1 MRFPNA
7 AKGVKKLFTAE
18 ILQLIA
24 EVVAIV
30 AIAMLIITLAAEKVQ
45 SQGGV
50 IIAGTG
56 TVILFGATAVLTLIA
71 GIMSLVGVIQSAKD
85 EGAFKVA
92 LIAIIISLAAAV
104 VAGVFSSNGV
114 IQSICQVI
122 QNVMSLA
129 VTLFVINGITNLA
142 EKLNNTE
149 VWSRGRSLLK
159 VIICIL
165 AFSLIAS
172 FISLIFGGAFVSTA
186 AAILAL
192 ISAILN
198 VVCYIL
204 YLILL
209 NKGKKMLAE

>member
-30 AIAMLIITLAAEKVQ
+30 AIAMLIITLAAEKAQ

-50 IIAGTG
+50 IVAGTG

-71 GIMSLVGVIQSAKD
+71 GIMSLVGVIQAAKD

-92 LIAIIISLAAAV
+92 LVAIIISLAAAV
-104 VAGVFSSNGV
+104 VAGVFSNNGV

-159 VIICIL
+159 VIVCIL

>member
-30 AIAMLIITLAAEKVQ
+30 AIAMLIITLAAEKAQ

-50 IIAGTG
+50 IVAGTG

-92 LIAIIISLAAAV
+92 LVAIIISLAAAV
-104 VAGVFSSNGV
+104 VAGVFSNNGV

-159 VIICIL
+159 VIVCIL

-172 FISLIFGGAFVSTA
+172 FISLIFGGAFVSTV

-192 ISAILN
+192 ISAVLN
-198 VVCYIL
+198 VISYIL